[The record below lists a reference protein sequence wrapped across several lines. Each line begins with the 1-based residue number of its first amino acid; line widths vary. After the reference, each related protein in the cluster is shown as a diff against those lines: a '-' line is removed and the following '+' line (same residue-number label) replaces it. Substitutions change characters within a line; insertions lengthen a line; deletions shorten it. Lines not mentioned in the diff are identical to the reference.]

1 MKNSKKKGMYILAI
15 LLGMLGGIA
24 ASISIAVTASPS
36 LTDSIPPPT
45 PPPTPTPG
53 PPPPIITPEPL
64 DNPISSE
71 TEAIEWAMYYD
82 AAWSIHTKAW
92 NTDTLH
98 REPDRIQVQA
108 FGSRMEEI
116 RDAGQPVDIPPDSP
130 AERGPVWRITIQ
142 GEVRVSMLGMGA
154 PKNATYDGV
163 TYVIATNTGYLLSI
177 RPGKMIDPGEEWK

>member
-1 MKNSKKKGMYILAI
+1 MRNLKKKSIYIIAI
-15 LLGMLGGIA
+15 VLGVLGGIV
-24 ASISIAVTASPS
+24 ASISITATASPS
-36 LTDSIPPPT
+36 LTGSIPPPT

-53 PPPPIITPEPL
+53 PPPPIMTPEPL

-71 TEAIEWAMYYD
+71 AEALEWAMYYD
-82 AAWSIHTKAW
+82 TDWSSHTKAW
-92 NTDTLH
+92 DADTLH
-98 REPDRIQVQA
+98 REPGRIQVQA
-108 FGSRMEEI
+108 FDSRMEEI
-116 RDAGQPVDIPPDSP
+116 RDARRPVDIPPESP

-177 RPGKMIDPGEEWK
+177 RPGKMMDSGER